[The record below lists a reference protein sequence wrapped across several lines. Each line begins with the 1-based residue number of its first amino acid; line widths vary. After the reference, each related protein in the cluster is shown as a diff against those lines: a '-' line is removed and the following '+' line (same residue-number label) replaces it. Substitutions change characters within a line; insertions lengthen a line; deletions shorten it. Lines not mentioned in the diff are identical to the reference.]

1 MPKAL
6 KSGRRLDRQACEII
20 LNIYLYFLTENERF
34 KHSNNAD
41 YFSKVQQRV
50 SEASGISRRTVS
62 KILQK
67 EYQNKSITTSP
78 KMVKLGRPNKL
89 FCLDL
94 DDFDYSV
101 IRRLVY
107 NFHLIYKQV
116 PTIKALK
123 SKLSDAINFTGC
135 DFTLRKILRKMGF
148 RYKKVQNN
156 RKLLIEKD
164 DVRLKRVKFLAA
176 IKKYRSQERD
186 IVYMDETYIHTS
198 HLTAKSWVDS
208 SEIGVKQLISKG
220 QRLIIVH
227 AGSRKGFI
235 PGALLMY
242 QSTDKTGDY
251 HNAMNSENYE
261 KWVRNQLI
269 PNLAPHSV
277 LVVDNAA
284 YHNKYVERP
293 PNSNAT
299 KQKMI
304 DWLTKHNIPIDPTL
318 KKIEMYEIVCKHKQD
333 LVEYSLDKIMKEYGH
348 SVLRLPP
355 YHPDFNPIENIW
367 SQIKG
372 YVSKRNINMNMT
384 TVKLLVQEK
393 INMIGPDIW
402 AKVCDH
408 AIKCENEYRTHE
420 DQLENHMDSF
430 VITVRENSDDDTPEN
445 SSDSDCDMDVGSTIL
460 HHTVNPCPPPLIQF
474 S

>member
-6 KSGRRLDRQACEII
+6 RKGKRLDRQACEVIF
-20 LNIYLYFLTENERF
+20 NIYLYFLTENDKF
-34 KHSNNAD
+34 KHTNYTA
-41 YFSKVQQRV
+41 YFCKVQKRV
-50 SEASGISRRTVS
+50 SEASGISQRTVN

-67 EYQNKSITTSP
+67 EYINQSTSSSP
-78 KMVKLGRPNKL
+78 KSAKLGRPNKL
-89 FCLDL
+89 FCLGL
-94 DDFDYSV
+94 DDFDYNV

-123 SKLSDAINFTGC
+123 SKLSEAINFKGC

-148 RYKKVQNN
+148 RYKKVENN

-176 IKKYRSQERD
+176 IKKYRLQGRE

-198 HLTAKSWVDS
+198 HLAGKSWADS
-208 SEIGVKQLISKG
+208 SENGVKQLISKG

-251 HNAMNSENYE
+251 HNAMNNENYE
-261 KWVRNQLI
+261 KWLRNQLI

-284 YHNKYVERP
+284 YHNKYVEKP
-293 PNSNAT
+293 PNSNT
-299 KQKMI
+299 RKQDMI
-304 DWLTKHNIPIDPTL
+304 DWLSKHNVPIDPSLTKL
-318 KKIEMYEIVCKHKQD
+318 EIYEIICKYKQD
-333 LVEYSLDKIMKEYGH
+333 FVEYSIDKLMNEYGH

-372 YVSKRNINMNMT
+372 YVSKRNISMNMT
-384 TVKLLVQEK
+384 TVKQLVQEK
-393 INMIGPDIW
+393 VNMIGSDVW

-408 AIKCENEYRTHE
+408 AIKCENEYRKHE
-420 DQLENHMDSF
+420 PELENYMASF
-430 VITVRENSDDDTPEN
+430 VITVHENSDDDTPEN
-445 SSDSDCDMDVGSTIL
+445 SSDSDCDMEVGSIVS
-460 HHTVNPCPPPLIQF
+460 HHTVHPAPPPLIPL